1 MRSSRWIRE
10 AISSRHRCSSR
21 CRPDCFL
28 RGREEKTVAAE
39 HEVSR
44 KAMLGLERTGGVRTF
59 RGADLAYLP
68 SAGNDY
74 GFASPQLSPVRE
86 PILGTLDTRC
96 AACHGAGRH
105 LFTFSPTGAR
115 IAASACLTQPNQDR
129 GPLRSDGRSARRL
142 QTSPRVVEIVPLSVV
157 RNSGLLNP

>member
-1 MRSSRWIRE
+1 M
-10 AISSRHRCSSR
+10 
-21 CRPDCFL
+21 
-28 RGREEKTVAAE
+28 AAE

-105 LFTFSPTGAR
+105 LFTFSLTGAR
-115 IAASACLTQPNQDR
+115 GDR
-129 GPLRSDGRSARRL
+129 RVRLPYSPTRTGPLRSDAKENAPRL
-142 QTSPRVVEIVPLSVV
+142 QTSPRVVEGPVVRCPLS
-157 RNSGLLNP
+157 GIQDF